1 MQSKREEQIALIA
14 CISLIFMLNL
24 LLTTAAAKENI
35 PSIYANEDLREEH
48 TQPERH
54 RQQHKK
60 HQHQNHHHQQ
70 QQRRQQHHRRHALH
84 EREKREKEV
93 GEVSHRANQQ
103 RTHHEHVQHQHQHH
117 QQQQQQQH
125 TRQHRQHRGHT
136 HNPAIGGY
144 AASYLSDSSS
154 HPSSSASSSSHAQAP
169 SSPSSS
175 AFYKRYSRDSA
186 AFPARERKPNIILI
200 LTDDQDVELGSLNF
214 MPRTLRWLRD
224 GGAEFRHA
232 YTTTPMCCPAR
243 SSLLT
248 GMYVHNHQVFTNN
261 DNCSSPQW
269 QATHETRSFATYLSN
284 AGYRTGYF
292 GKYLNKYNGSYIP
305 PGWREWG
312 GLIMNSKYY
321 NYSINMNG
329 QKIKHGF
336 DYAKDFYPDLIAN
349 DSIAF
354 LRSSKQ
360 QNQRKPVMLT
370 MSFPAPHGPEDSAPQ
385 YSHLF
390 FNVTTHHTPSYD
402 HAPNPDKQWILRVTP
417 PMEPVHKRFTNLL
430 MTKRLQTLQSVDVA
444 VERVCN
450 ELRALGE
457 LDNTY
462 IIYTSDHG
470 YHLGQFGLIKGKS
483 FPFEF
488 DVRVPFLIRGPGIQP
503 ARVVDEIVLNVDLA
517 PTFLDIGGVTTPQH
531 MDGRSILPLLFSR
544 QRNVRDQWPDT
555 FLIESSGRRETPE
568 QITESRARLQADR
581 LNMRLANSTF
591 IDGFT
596 FNETTATGSAVDVV
610 DLESR
615 EEAEF
620 EEGAGSEAERVAQIE
635 TEIEDDAEDNLD
647 TDTDIEDDVSSGVL
661 DEDIEDELDVD
672 AAQEEGLDQ
681 EQQDQFDNNLP
692 MAPYMTKMMRLNS
705 ECSDPSLLENC
716 RHGQKWKCVNED
728 GRWRKHKCKFHLQLQ
743 HHLEEISKFTKKET
757 KRNCACF
764 TPDGVVYTKIKT
776 SRSYFDGDRIRKR
789 TQNPSRFSR
798 REKRSS
804 QDYSEI
810 FHTELP
816 YEMEEL
822 LDLQDTLSM
831 VEEQLTQPKRTKR
844 ELTSSFFETRPTND
858 ANAENSFK
866 SGTNSANDSIS
877 KVIQEIQS
885 TLETLELK
893 FIAPNDLHQPN
904 NTTTLSAAGFVR
916 GGKFP
921 KVGGRVGTRCY
932 IESQTGKV
940 NCSDVIYDDEKTW
953 RKSRNQIDMLIKVL
967 KDKITHLK
975 DIKKQM
981 RENKQQQLSQQQQQ
995 QQLHYH
1001 SGRYWDRDYVPRN
1014 GAGAG
1019 VNRNKA
1025 TEQATGDELPYNV
1038 SDYLG
1043 RRQKGRRRN
1052 GGGGL
1057 NNNHFYQRGGYH
1069 HHNYNHQQYRGQHLA
1084 GGAGG
1089 GGRRRY
1095 DKTLGGREFDMNYF
1109 TQGHFGF
1116 GVTTTYSN
1124 EINNENGSGA
1134 SSGSGAAAAAGSYG
1148 VKSTYGKGR
1157 IQGHNGSLGGG
1168 QSQLQRRRRPQVT
1181 NATVAQVF
1189 TTTQTT
1195 SPSIARPTTVRLM
1208 GGGRAMTTTTT
1219 TTARTTTSKD
1229 EESFADATAAK
1240 PATTATV
1247 TEETA
1252 TAASTKTTTKT
1263 RTLWSTTHAPTNISI
1278 APSSSESI
1286 TTKDPR
1292 EVDVLSN
1299 QGQKEVFTGLGN
1311 THNADPFEQQK
1322 GQPAECYCEPDT
1334 ESYADSKEIAREAR
1348 RKLKEER
1355 QRKKERKRIKKA
1367 RLEKECLSEKMNC
1380 FSHDN
1385 THWRTAPL
1393 WNDSPFCFCMNANN
1407 NTYSCVR
1414 TINATHNYLYCEF
1427 TTGLITFY
1435 NLKIDPFETQNR
1447 ASSLTSEEKSYM
1459 HDVLEKL
1466 KGCRGKSCTIKRHP
1480 QNQLQQHQQ
1489 QNESALRTLARDN
1502 KRKHGLAQSTSALG
1516 SFVSSRLDYD
1526 EPLAKRRKLSKWS
1539 THTNL
1544 KRKPW
1549 KQQHHY
1555 HHQHPQQQQPTYYR
1569 QQHLRHHSISGVE
1582 GGTLVVGNVAASG
1595 AKTLRRNRFQ
1605 QEVNSQHS
1613 IPQQQ
1618 KLREPQQ
1625 QQQQGE
1631 VQQLQNISNKSD
1643 NFEQKLISSQSLTTG
1658 VVDGTGME
1666 PTQSFTEVIGT
1677 TPRTA
1682 VVTAAAVTP
1691 EAVTITTA
1699 GATTTT
1705 TNATILTAAI

>member
-1 MQSKREEQIALIA
+1 MQSGRKQQIAVIA
-14 CISLIFMLNL
+14 SISLIFMLNL

-35 PSIYANEDLREEH
+35 PTTSLYANEDLQDEYK
-48 TQPERH
+48 TQEQH
-54 RQQHKK
+54 SQQNRK
-60 HQHQNHHHQQ
+60 HQHHQQ
-70 QQRRQQHHRRHALH
+70 QQHHRRHELH
-84 EREKREKEV
+84 EREKREGRQV
-93 GEVSHRANQQ
+93 DQMYDGPDRAHQH
-103 RTHHEHVQHQHQHH
+103 RTHQHQHQQHAQHHH
-117 QQQQQQQH
+117 QRQQH
-125 TRQHRQHRGHT
+125 SRQSRQHRGHT
-136 HNPAIGGY
+136 QNPAVGGY
-144 AASYLSDSSS
+144 AASYLSGSGSY
-154 HPSSSASSSSHAQAP
+154 PASSSAY
-169 SSPSSS
+169 
-175 AFYKRYSRDSA
+175 YKRYSRDSS

-224 GGAEFRHA
+224 GGTEFRHA

-248 GMYVHNHQVFTNN
+248 GMYVHNHMVFTNN

-336 DYAKDFYPDLIAN
+336 EYAKDYYPDLIAN

-402 HAPNPDKQWILRVTP
+402 HAPNPDKQWILRVTQ

-450 ELRALGE
+450 ELKALGE

-517 PTFLDIGGVTTPQH
+517 PTFLDIAGVSTPQH

-544 QRNVRDQWPDT
+544 QRSVREQWPDT

-568 QITESRARLQADR
+568 QIAEARLRLQADR
-581 LNMRLANSTF
+581 QNMRLANSTF
-591 IDGFT
+591 INESP
-596 FNETTATGSAVDVV
+596 FNESTTASSLLDLIN
-610 DLESR
+610 LESR
-615 EEAEF
+615 EETEID
-620 EEGAGSEAERVAQIE
+620 EDLDSEAEKEGRMG
-635 TEIEDDAEDNLD
+635 TEVEDDAEDDLD
-647 TDTDIEDDVSSGVL
+647 TNTDDDVSSGVV
-661 DEDIEDELDVD
+661 DEDIEDDVD
-672 AAQEEGLDQ
+672 EEIAQEEGLEQ

-705 ECSDPSLLENC
+705 ECSDPALLENC
-716 RHGQKWKCVNED
+716 RPGQKWKCVNED
-728 GRWRKHKCKFHLQLQ
+728 GRWRKHKCKFHLQ
-743 HHLEEISKFTKKET
+743 HHLEEVSKFSKKDT

-764 TPDGVVYTKIKT
+764 TPEGVVYTKIKT
-776 SRSYFDGDRIRKR
+776 NRNHFEGDRIRKR
-789 TQNPSRFSR
+789 TQNQSRFSR
-798 REKRSS
+798 RNKRSL
-804 QDYSEI
+804 DEHTDLNEV

-822 LDLQDTLSM
+822 LDLQDTLST
-831 VEEQLTQPKRTKR
+831 VEEHLTKPNRIKR
-844 ELTSSFFETRPTND
+844 ELMSSFFETGSSTSGTANAAESGKVGQNSSND
-858 ANAENSFK
+858 A
-866 SGTNSANDSIS
+866 IS
-877 KVIQEIQS
+877 KVIQEIQN

-893 FIAPNDLHQPN
+893 FITPNDSHQPN
-904 NTTTLSAAGFVR
+904 STTTMSASGFVR
-916 GGKFP
+916 SGKFP

-981 RENKQQQLSQQQQQ
+981 RENKQQQQQSQQ
-995 QQLHYH
+995 QQLHYN
-1001 SGRYWDRDYVPRN
+1001 SGRYWDRDYVPRTSS
-1014 GAGAG
+1014 AGSVSRHRAEDHE
-1019 VNRNKA
+1019 ND
-1025 TEQATGDELPYNV
+1025 EELPYNI

-1043 RRQKGRRRN
+1043 RRQKPRRRN
-1052 GGGGL
+1052 GSGVGGGGGGVH
-1057 NNNHFYQRGGYH
+1057 NNNFYQRGGFN
-1069 HHNYNHQQYRGQHLA
+1069 HHNYNHRSYQRQHLPV
-1084 GGAGG
+1084 GS
-1089 GGRRRY
+1089 GRRRF
-1095 DKTLGGREFDMNYF
+1095 DKPLEGREFDMNYF
-1109 TQGHFGF
+1109 TQEHI
-1116 GVTTTYSN
+1116 GVTNTYSN
-1124 EINNENGSGA
+1124 DINNDNGSGA
-1134 SSGSGAAAAAGSYG
+1134 GTNGYG
-1148 VKSTYGKGR
+1148 GKNTFGKNRFQGR
-1157 IQGHNGSLGGG
+1157 NGSQNGG
-1168 QSQLQRRRRPQVT
+1168 QTQTQRRRRPQTPNVT
-1181 NATVAQVF
+1181 VHTMMTPAFSTSSS
-1189 TTTQTT
+1189 TT
-1195 SPSIARPTTVRLM
+1195 RPTTMRTVNGMR
-1208 GGGRAMTTTTT
+1208 TTTTT
-1219 TTARTTTSKD
+1219 TRMSTNKDSIMNTATTNSK
-1229 EESFADATAAK
+1229 ATINDA
-1240 PATTATV
+1240 ATTA
-1247 TEETA
+1247 A
-1252 TAASTKTTTKT
+1252 TTMT
-1263 RTLWSTTHAPTNISI
+1263 RLQWSTTSSPSNVNVT
-1278 APSSSESI
+1278 SSSSDA
-1286 TTKDPR
+1286 TTSDPHGD
-1292 EVDVLSN
+1292 EEALSN
-1299 QGQKEVFTGLGN
+1299 VGQKEIFTGLGSA
-1311 THNADPFEQQK
+1311 HNADPFQQQK

-1385 THWRTAPL
+1385 MHWRTAPL

-1447 ASSLTSEEKSYM
+1447 ASILTSEEKSYM

-1466 KGCRGKSCTIKRHP
+1466 KGCRGRSCTIKRH
-1480 QNQLQQHQQ
+1480 QTQHHQQ
-1489 QNESALRTLARDN
+1489 QNESAVRSMQRGT
-1502 KRKHGLAQSTSALG
+1502 KRKQGLAQSTSGVG
-1516 SFVSSRLDYD
+1516 SFISSRLDYD

-1539 THTNL
+1539 SHTNL

-1555 HHQHPQQQQPTYYR
+1555 HQPQQHELYYR
-1569 QQHLRHHSISGVE
+1569 QQHLRQYSSNAAGEVQVA
-1582 GGTLVVGNVAASG
+1582 GGRSTDLHAMEQ
-1595 AKTLRRNRFQ
+1595 AKTLRHNRFH
-1605 QEVNSQHS
+1605 QEPNSTS
-1613 IPQQQ
+1613 MQQQ
-1618 KLREPQQ
+1618 RQQ
-1625 QQQQGE
+1625 QQEQDE
-1631 VQQLQNISNKSD
+1631 KSLPSNINKSD
-1643 NFEQKLISSQSLTTG
+1643 DLERKLITNQKATTLASTELG
-1658 VVDGTGME
+1658 EEQTFTKVVDANDTKV
-1666 PTQSFTEVIGT
+1666 SS
-1677 TPRTA
+1677 
-1682 VVTAAAVTP
+1682 
-1691 EAVTITTA
+1691 
-1699 GATTTT
+1699 TTTT
-1705 TNATILTAAI
+1705 TTTTAATTATAASILTAAI

>member
-1 MQSKREEQIALIA
+1 MQSERKQQIALIA
-14 CISLIFMLNL
+14 AISLIFMLNL

-35 PSIYANEDLREEH
+35 PTTSIYANEDLRDEYK
-48 TQPERH
+48 TNERH
-54 RQQHKK
+54 SQQNRK
-60 HQHQNHHHQQ
+60 HQHHQ
-70 QQRRQQHHRRHALH
+70 QQRRQQQHHRRHELH
-84 EREKREKEV
+84 EREKRE
-93 GEVSHRANQQ
+93 GDQAGQTYDGPDRANQH
-103 RTHHEHVQHQHQHH
+103 RTHQHQHQQHTQHHH
-117 QQQQQQQH
+117 QPQQH
-125 TRQHRQHRGHT
+125 SRQYRQHRGHT
-136 HNPAIGGY
+136 QNPAVGGY
-144 AASYLSDSSS
+144 AASYLSGSYPASFSSDA
-154 HPSSSASSSSHAQAP
+154 SSAAHS
-169 SSPSSS
+169 
-175 AFYKRYSRDSA
+175 KRYSRDSRDSS

-224 GGAEFRHA
+224 GGTEFRHA

-248 GMYVHNHQVFTNN
+248 GMYVHNHMVFTNN

-336 DYAKDFYPDLIAN
+336 EYAKDYYPDLIAN

-402 HAPNPDKQWILRVTP
+402 HAPNPDKQWILRVTQ

-450 ELRALGE
+450 ELKALGE

-517 PTFLDIGGVTTPQH
+517 PTFLDIGGVSTPQH

-544 QRNVRDQWPDT
+544 QRNVREQWPDT

-568 QITESRARLQADR
+568 QIAESRLRLQADR
-581 LNMRLANSTF
+581 QNMRLANSTF
-591 IDGFT
+591 INESP
-596 FNETTATGSAVDVV
+596 FNESTTARSLIDLI
-610 DLESR
+610 DLESH
-615 EEAEF
+615 EDTEF
-620 EEGAGSEAERVAQIE
+620 EEDVGSEAEIEGRVG
-635 TEIEDDAEDNLD
+635 TEIEDDAEDDLD
-647 TDTDIEDDVSSGVL
+647 TDTEDDVSSGVV
-661 DEDIEDELDVD
+661 DEDIEEDVEEET
-672 AAQEEGLDQ
+672 AQEEGLEQ

-692 MAPYMTKMMRLNS
+692 MMAPYMTKMMRLNS
-705 ECSDPSLLENC
+705 ECSDPALLENC
-716 RHGQKWKCVNED
+716 RPGQKWKCVNED

-743 HHLEEISKFTKKET
+743 HHLEEISKFSKKDT

-764 TPDGVVYTKIKT
+764 TPEGVVYTKIKT
-776 SRSYFDGDRIRKR
+776 NRNYFEGDRIRKR
-789 TQNPSRFSR
+789 TQNQSRFSR
-798 REKRSS
+798 RNKRSLDEHS
-804 QDYSEI
+804 DSNEV

-822 LDLQDTLSM
+822 LDLQDTLST
-831 VEEQLTQPKRTKR
+831 VEAHLTKPKRIKR
-844 ELTSSFFETRPTND
+844 ELMSSFFETPSSTDILNGGEGGKVGHNSSND
-858 ANAENSFK
+858 A
-866 SGTNSANDSIS
+866 IS
-877 KVIQEIQS
+877 KVIQEIQN

-893 FIAPNDLHQPN
+893 FIAPNDAHQPN
-904 NTTTLSAAGFVR
+904 STTTLSASGFVR
-916 GGKFP
+916 SGKFP

-981 RENKQQQLSQQQQQ
+981 RENKQQQQGQQQQ
-995 QQLHYH
+995 QQLHYN
-1001 SGRYWDRDYVPRN
+1001 SGRYWDRDYAPRTS
-1014 GAGAG
+1014 GSG
-1019 VNRNKA
+1019 VNRHRME
-1025 TEQATGDELPYNV
+1025 EQEHGEELPYNM

-1043 RRQKGRRRN
+1043 RRQKARRRN
-1052 GGGGL
+1052 GGGGAGANS
-1057 NNNHFYQRGGYH
+1057 NNNFYQRGGFNH
-1069 HHNYNHQQYRGQHLA
+1069 QNYNHRTYQRQHLPV
-1084 GGAGG
+1084 GN
-1089 GGRRRY
+1089 GRRRY
-1095 DKTLGGREFDMNYF
+1095 DKPLEGREFDMNYF
-1109 TQGHFGF
+1109 TQEQI
-1116 GVTTTYSN
+1116 GVANTYSN
-1124 EINNENGSGA
+1124 DINNDNGSGA
-1134 SSGSGAAAAAGSYG
+1134 GTNGYSGKSPFGKSRFQGRNSS
-1148 VKSTYGKGR
+1148 
-1157 IQGHNGSLGGG
+1157 QNGG
-1168 QSQLQRRRRPQVT
+1168 QMQTQRRRRPQTPNVT
-1181 NATVAQVF
+1181 VPQTVHTLQTPASATSSS
-1189 TTTQTT
+1189 TT
-1195 SPSIARPTTVRLM
+1195 RPTTMRTM
-1208 GGGRAMTTTTT
+1208 HGM
-1219 TTARTTTSKD
+1219 RTTTINSRD
-1229 EESFADATAAK
+1229 RDSVAN
-1240 PATTATV
+1240 TTATN
-1247 TEETA
+1247 A
-1252 TAASTKTTTKT
+1252 KTTINDVATTSSTTMT
-1263 RTLWSTTHAPTNISI
+1263 RLQWSTTNS
-1278 APSSSESI
+1278 PSDSNGVSGSSEA
-1286 TTKDPR
+1286 TTKDPHAD
-1292 EVDVLSN
+1292 EQSLNNV
-1299 QGQKEVFTGLGN
+1299 GQKEIFTGLGSA
-1311 THNADPFEQQK
+1311 HNADPFQQQK

-1334 ESYADSKEIAREAR
+1334 QSYVDSKEIAREAR

-1385 THWRTAPL
+1385 MHWRTAPL

-1447 ASSLTSEEKSYM
+1447 ASTLTNEEKSYM
-1459 HDVLEKL
+1459 HDTLEKL
-1466 KGCRGKSCTIKRHP
+1466 KGCRGKSCTIKRYQTQH
-1480 QNQLQQHQQ
+1480 HQQ
-1489 QNESALRTLARDN
+1489 QNESALRSVQRGT
-1502 KRKHGLAQSTSALG
+1502 KRKQGLAQSASG
-1516 SFVSSRLDYD
+1516 VSSFISSRLDYD

-1555 HHQHPQQQQPTYYR
+1555 HRQQQQQQLYYR
-1569 QQHLRHHSISGVE
+1569 QQHLRHHTGNAE
-1582 GGTLVVGNVAASG
+1582 GEAQAGMSEAIDAMEPV
-1595 AKTLRRNRFQ
+1595 KTLRRNRFH
-1605 QEVNSQHS
+1605 QEVNS
-1613 IPQQQ
+1613 PTMQQ
-1618 KLREPQQ
+1618 RQQ
-1625 QQQQGE
+1625 QQQQA
-1631 VQQLQNISNKSD
+1631 QNEKSLLSNDGRQSD
-1643 NFEQKLISSQSLTTG
+1643 SSERKLIANQKATTTVSPESG
-1658 VVDGTGME
+1658 EAQTFTKVVDVNDTK
-1666 PTQSFTEVIGT
+1666 
-1677 TPRTA
+1677 
-1682 VVTAAAVTP
+1682 VTATA
-1691 EAVTITTA
+1691 TTA
-1699 GATTTT
+1699 STLATTTT
-1705 TNATILTAAI
+1705 TTTTPILTAAI

>member
-1 MQSKREEQIALIA
+1 MQSKQMQQIALIA
-14 CISLIFMLNL
+14 CIFLIFMLNL
-24 LLTTAAAKENI
+24 LLTAAAAKETL
-35 PSIYANEDLREEH
+35 PTLYANKDLQEENILQEH
-48 TQPERH
+48 Q
-54 RQQHKK
+54 RQQTKK
-60 HQHQNHHHQQ
+60 QQQHHQQ
-70 QQRRQQHHRRHALH
+70 QRRRQHHRRHALH
-84 EREKREKEV
+84 EREKREEEL
-93 GEVSHRANQQ
+93 GEVYETQHRANQKH
-103 RTHHEHVQHQHQHH
+103 THQQHQHQH
-117 QQQQQQQH
+117 QQQH
-125 TRQHRQHRGHT
+125 TRQHHRQHRGHT
-136 HNPAIGGY
+136 QNPVVGGY
-144 AASYLSDSSS
+144 AASYLSGSSS
-154 HPSSSASSSSHAQAP
+154 HPSSSSSSSSPSAP
-169 SSPSSS
+169 SSSSS
-175 AFYKRYSRDSA
+175 SSFYKRYSRDSST
-186 AFPARERKPNIILI
+186 FPTRERKPNIILI

-248 GMYVHNHQVFTNN
+248 GMYVHNHMVFTNN

-336 DYAKDFYPDLIAN
+336 DYEKDYYPDLIAN

-402 HAPNPDKQWILRVTP
+402 HAPNPDKQWILRVTQ
-417 PMEPVHKRFTNLL
+417 PMEPVHKRFTNVL

-450 ELRALGE
+450 ELKALDE

-568 QITESRARLQADR
+568 QIAESRARLQIDR

-591 IDGFT
+591 IEELAS
-596 FNETTATGSAVDVV
+596 FNASTTSNSSSLDAI
-610 DLESR
+610 DLDSR
-615 EEAEF
+615 EELEL
-620 EEGAGSEAERVAQIE
+620 EGELGAEAEKEARIDA
-635 TEIEDDAEDNLD
+635 EIEDDAEDDLD
-647 TDTDIEDDVSSGVL
+647 TDTDDDVSSGVL

-672 AAQEEGLDQ
+672 EAQEEGLDQ
-681 EQQDQFDNNLP
+681 EQQDQYDNNLP

-705 ECSDPSLLENC
+705 ECSDPALLENC

-728 GRWRKHKCKFHLQLQ
+728 GRWRKHKCKFHLQ

-776 SRSYFDGDRIRKR
+776 NRNYFEGDRIRKR
-789 TQNPSRFSR
+789 TQNQSRFSR
-798 REKRSS
+798 RNKRSTDDLS
-804 QDYSEI
+804 DPNEV

-822 LDLQDTLSM
+822 LDLQDTLSSI
-831 VEEQLTQPKRTKR
+831 EHHLSQSKRAKR
-844 ELTSSFFETRPTND
+844 ELTSSFFETPTTIDANTADGEKTGNNSSND
-858 ANAENSFK
+858 A
-866 SGTNSANDSIS
+866 IS
-877 KVIQEIQS
+877 KVIQEIQK

-904 NTTTLSAAGFVR
+904 YTTTLSAAGFVR

-981 RENKQQQLSQQQQQ
+981 RESKQQQLGQQQQ

-1001 SGRYWDRDYVPRN
+1001 SGRYWDRDYVPRS
-1014 GAGAG
+1014 GSIES
-1019 VNRNKA
+1019 RNKA
-1025 TEQATGDELPYNV
+1025 EEHENGEELSYNI
-1038 SDYLG
+1038 SDYSG

-1052 GGGGL
+1052 GGGSGIH
-1057 NNNHFYQRGGYH
+1057 NNNFYQRGGY
-1069 HHNYNHQQYRGQHLA
+1069 NYNHHPYQRQHLP

-1095 DKTLGGREFDMNYF
+1095 DKSMGGREFDMNYF
-1109 TQGHFGF
+1109 AQRHFGF
-1116 GVTTTYSN
+1116 GVTATYSN
-1124 EINNENGSGA
+1124 EINNE
-1134 SSGSGAAAAAGSYG
+1134 SGSGAGVGGYG
-1148 VKSTYGKGR
+1148 GKNSYGKGR
-1157 IQGHNGSLGGG
+1157 TQGHNGSLSGG
-1168 QSQLQRRRRPQVT
+1168 QSQIQRRRRPQVP
-1181 NATVAQVF
+1181 NATVAQAVDTLI
-1189 TTTQTT
+1189 TTTSSATT
-1195 SPSIARPTTVRLM
+1195 RPTTVRLM
-1208 GGGRAMTTTTT
+1208 NGIKSTATTIT
-1219 TTARTTTSKD
+1219 R
-1229 EESFADATAAK
+1229 
-1240 PATTATV
+1240 ATTATRDGV
-1247 TEETA
+1247 TSSSGATA
-1252 TAASTKTTTKT
+1252 TINEAATAPATTTKT
-1263 RTLWSTTHAPTNISI
+1263 RLLWSTTISPSNISL
-1278 APSSSESI
+1278 APSSSET
-1286 TTKDPR
+1286 TTKEPH
-1292 EVDVLSN
+1292 EADVLSPVTLN
-1299 QGQKEVFTGLGN
+1299 NIGQKEIFTGLGN
-1311 THNADPFEQQK
+1311 TQHADPFQQQK
-1322 GQPAECYCEPDT
+1322 GQPAECYCEPDI
-1334 ESYADSKEIAREAR
+1334 ESYADSKEVAREAR

-1385 THWRTAPL
+1385 SHWRTAPL
-1393 WNDSPFCFCMNANN
+1393 WNDIPFCFCMNANN

-1447 ASSLTSEEKSYM
+1447 ASSLTSEEKSYL
-1459 HDVLEKL
+1459 HDTLEKL
-1466 KGCRGKSCTIKRHP
+1466 KGCRGKSCAVKRHP
-1480 QNQLQQHQQ
+1480 LQQRQQ
-1489 QNESALRTLARDN
+1489 QNDSALRPLPRGS
-1502 KRKHGLAQSTSALG
+1502 KRKQGLAQSTSAAG

-1555 HHQHPQQQQPTYYR
+1555 HHQHQQQPYYR
-1569 QQHLRHHSISGVE
+1569 QQHMRLQSTNVE
-1582 GGTLVVGNVAASG
+1582 SEAEDGANVQRLG
-1595 AKTLRRNRFQ
+1595 MMERAKTLRRNRFQ
-1605 QEVNSQHS
+1605 QEINSQHA
-1613 IPQQQ
+1613 QQQ
-1618 KLREPQQ
+1618 QRQQ
-1625 QQQQGE
+1625 QQQE
-1631 VQQLQNISNKSD
+1631 SISNKSD
-1643 NFEQKLISSQSLTTG
+1643 DLEEKFAANKIVATVGGSAELGES
-1658 VVDGTGME
+1658 
-1666 PTQSFTEVIGT
+1666 QSFTEVVDAASLEATIAST
-1677 TPRTA
+1677 TKA
-1682 VVTAAAVTP
+1682 TAATAT
-1691 EAVTITTA
+1691 AATITN
-1699 GATTTT
+1699 TTQ
-1705 TNATILTAAI
+1705 AAILTAAI

>member
-1 MQSKREEQIALIA
+1 MQSKQMQQFALIA

-24 LLTTAAAKENI
+24 LLTTAAANENI
-35 PSIYANEDLREEH
+35 PSIYESEDSSMEYKEH
-48 TQPERH
+48 EHHSRLN
-54 RQQHKK
+54 KK
-60 HQHQNHHHQQ
+60 HQHRQEQQRRQQQRHRRHELREREKREEEMVGVYDVPDGDNQHRMHQKHTHHHHQQ
-70 QQRRQQHHRRHALH
+70 Q
-84 EREKREKEV
+84 
-93 GEVSHRANQQ
+93 
-103 RTHHEHVQHQHQHH
+103 HH
-117 QQQQQQQH
+117 QQQPH
-125 TRQHRQHRGHT
+125 SRQHRQHRGHSQ
-136 HNPAIGGY
+136 NPAVGGL
-144 AASYLSDSSS
+144 AASYLSGSSS
-154 HPSSSASSSSHAQAP
+154 YPSSSASSSSTTFYKRH
-169 SSPSSS
+169 SRDSS
-175 AFYKRYSRDSA
+175 AF
-186 AFPARERKPNIILI
+186 PGRERKPNIILI

-248 GMYVHNHQVFTNN
+248 GMYVHNHMVFTNN

-336 DYAKDFYPDLIAN
+336 EYAKDYYPDLIAN

-360 QNQRKPVMLT
+360 QNQRKPIMLT

-402 HAPNPDKQWILRVTP
+402 HAPNPDKQWILRVTQS
-417 PMEPVHKRFTNLL
+417 MEPVHKRFTNLL

-450 ELRALGE
+450 ELKALGE

-503 ARVVDEIVLNVDLA
+503 ARVVDEVVLNVDLA

-568 QITESRARLQADR
+568 QIAESRLRLQADR

-591 IDGFT
+591 INESP
-596 FNETTATGSAVDVV
+596 FNESIASGPKIDAI

-615 EEAEF
+615 EEPDF
-620 EEGAGSEAERVAQIE
+620 EESVGSEADIE
-635 TEIEDDAEDNLD
+635 GRFE
-647 TDTDIEDDVSSGVL
+647 TDIEDDVEDDLDTDNEEDVSSFVV
-661 DEDIEDELDVD
+661 DEDIEDDVEVNE
-672 AAQEEGLDQ
+672 AQEGDLAQ

-705 ECSDPSLLENC
+705 ECSDPTLLENC
-716 RHGQKWKCVNED
+716 RPGQKWKCVNED

-743 HHLEEISKFTKKET
+743 HHLEEISKYPKKDT

-776 SRSYFDGDRIRKR
+776 NRNYFEGDRIRKR
-789 TQNPSRFSR
+789 NQNPSRVSHR
-798 REKRSS
+798 NKRSLDIHS
-804 QDYSEI
+804 VSSEV

-822 LDLQDTLSM
+822 LDLQDTLNL
-831 VEEQLTQPKRTKR
+831 VEEHLSQPKRSKR
-844 ELTSSFFETRPTND
+844 ELTSSFFEITTPAPTD
-858 ANAENSFK
+858 LNAGESRK
-866 SGTNSANDSIS
+866 SANDSSNDAIS

-893 FIAPNDLHQPN
+893 FVAPNDSRQPN
-904 NTTTLSAAGFVR
+904 STTTLSAAGFVR
-916 GGKFP
+916 SGKFP

-932 IESQTGKV
+932 IESQTGRV

-967 KDKITHLK
+967 KDKIIHLK

-981 RENKQQQLSQQQQQ
+981 RENKQQQQQQQQ
-995 QQLHYH
+995 HHLHYN
-1001 SGRYWDRDYVPRN
+1001 SGRYWDRDYVPRTGGN
-1014 GAGAG
+1014 G
-1019 VNRNKA
+1019 NRNKA
-1025 TEQATGDELPYNV
+1025 DERGNGEELPYNI

-1052 GGGGL
+1052 GGGGGGVH
-1057 NNNHFYQRGGYH
+1057 NNNPYQRGGYNH
-1069 HHNYNHQQYRGQHLA
+1069 HTYQRQHLP
-1084 GGAGG
+1084 GIG
-1089 GGRRRY
+1089 GGRRRF
-1095 DKTLGGREFDMNYF
+1095 DKPLGGRDFDLNYF
-1109 TQGHFGF
+1109 AQEHF
-1116 GVTTTYSN
+1116 GVTNTYSN
-1124 EINNENGSGA
+1124 DINNDNGSGA
-1134 SSGSGAAAAAGSYG
+1134 GGGSGSGRFGGKNSYG
-1148 VKSTYGKGR
+1148 RNRLREHNSSQGTVST
-1157 IQGHNGSLGGG
+1157 QM
-1168 QSQLQRRRRPQVT
+1168 QRRRRPQAVT
-1181 NATVAQVF
+1181 ATPKSDTL
-1189 TTTQTT
+1189 TTTSFT
-1195 SPSIARPTTVRLM
+1195 SPATTVRVVN
-1208 GGGRAMTTTTT
+1208 GIRTTASNSVTTTIKSSAPVEN
-1219 TTARTTTSKD
+1219 TA
-1229 EESFADATAAK
+1229 
-1240 PATTATV
+1240 ATTATN
-1247 TEETA
+1247 TTA
-1252 TAASTKTTTKT
+1252 TTATYFH
-1263 RTLWSTTHAPTNISI
+1263 WSTTKSPPNISLAI
-1278 APSSSESI
+1278 SNSEATLEDSQPTERTKLPLSSLGE
-1286 TTKDPR
+1286 
-1292 EVDVLSN
+1292 
-1299 QGQKEVFTGLGN
+1299 KEIFNNLGN
-1311 THNADPFEQQK
+1311 THSSDPFQQQK

-1407 NTYSCVR
+1407 NTYSCIR

-1435 NLKIDPFETQNR
+1435 NLKTDPFETQNR
-1447 ASSLTSEEKSYM
+1447 ASTLTSEEKSYM
-1459 HDVLEKL
+1459 HDTLEKL
-1466 KGCRGKSCTIKRHP
+1466 KGCRGKSCTIKR
-1480 QNQLQQHQQ
+1480 NLQPHHQQ
-1489 QNESALRTLARDN
+1489 QNQSALRPLQRGY
-1502 KRKHGLAQSTSALG
+1502 KRKQGIAQSTSAVS
-1516 SFVSSRLDYD
+1516 SFVSSRIDYD

-1555 HHQHPQQQQPTYYR
+1555 HHPQQQQLR
-1569 QQHLRHHSISGVE
+1569 QEHLQQHGNYGDGE
-1582 GGTLVVGNVAASG
+1582 GHTV
-1595 AKTLRRNRFQ
+1595 RRNRFH
-1605 QEVNSQHS
+1605 QEISGQHDQYQKH
-1613 IPQQQ
+1613 QQQ
-1618 KLREPQQ
+1618 HRNKQEEEEEHYLP
-1625 QQQQGE
+1625 
-1631 VQQLQNISNKSD
+1631 SNR
-1643 NFEQKLISSQSLTTG
+1643 SQSDDFEPKIITNETVTTRESTDVG
-1658 VVDGTGME
+1658 EDQT
-1666 PTQSFTEVIGT
+1666 FTAVTDATAAKMATSKRPATNDTT
-1677 TPRTA
+1677 TP
-1682 VVTAAAVTP
+1682 
-1691 EAVTITTA
+1691 
-1699 GATTTT
+1699 
-1705 TNATILTAAI
+1705 TNTLTSAI